1 MTEIHDYLRVLWARV
16 GKLTCY
22 NCGRPV
28 SQQSSQQIVAEVA
41 SLPAGTTVVFDYAL
55 PPSSLGWLTR
65 IIYRRVLA
73 REDRT
78 THIHLSDAR
87 VLASGVSPLP
97 PGGMHWRGRL
107 SEVSGWS
114 FGHLGE
120 PSPAPVEDSDR
131 TM

>member
-1 MTEIHDYLRVLWARV
+1 VHTGGSIDDEHGGWARLLR
-16 GKLTCY
+16 G
-22 NCGRPV
+22 V
-28 SQQSSQQIVAEVA
+28 SE
-41 SLPAGTTVVFDYAL
+41 SLVRDREEHRAAQNAIAGL
-55 PPSSLGWLTR
+55 SES
-65 IIYRRVLA
+65 YRHLLA

-87 VLASGVSPLP
+87 VLASGASPLP

-120 PSPAPVEDSDR
+120 PSPASVEDSDR
-131 TM
+131 TR

>member
-1 MTEIHDYLRVLWARV
+1 MRHGMPSGVL
-16 GKLTCY
+16 
-22 NCGRPV
+22 P
-28 SQQSSQQIVAEVA
+28 
-41 SLPAGTTVVFDYAL
+41 TVTGGL
-55 PPSSLGWLTR
+55 
-65 IIYRRVLA
+65 LA

-120 PSPAPVEDSDR
+120 PSLASVEDSDH
-131 TM
+131 TMQTSR